1 MLRPRPGHGLKKS
14 PAKPGK
20 RRKQLEKG
28 GDSAAAILCHR
39 KAYALVYFFVQC
51 DVDNAA
57 RPVIHTWYMARG
69 TYIEGRV
76 RVYKKRLVIRLL
88 RKTGG
93 NVKKAAA
100 LIDERRS
107 RLYRIMRA
115 SGIKAS
121 DFRRLRANPR

>member
-1 MLRPRPGHGLKKS
+1 M
-14 PAKPGK
+14 
-20 RRKQLEKG
+20 
-28 GDSAAAILCHR
+28 CHR

-57 RPVIHTWYMARG
+57 TSVVHTWDMARG